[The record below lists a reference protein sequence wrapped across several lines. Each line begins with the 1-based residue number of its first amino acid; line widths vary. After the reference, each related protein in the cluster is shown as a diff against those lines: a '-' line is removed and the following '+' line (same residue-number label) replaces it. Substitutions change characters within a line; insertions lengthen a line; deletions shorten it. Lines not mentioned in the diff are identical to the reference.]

1 MISSMK
7 PDALLPG
14 VEALLIEL
22 RRKGIGS
29 ALGSASKNAQLIL
42 GKTAV
47 GDFFDV
53 VVDGNM
59 VSRSKPDPE
68 VFLTGAEKLRVSPA
82 DCVVFED
89 AAAGVEAA
97 KRAGMK
103 TVGIGHPNE
112 LHEADWIVP
121 NLAGMTVEKLNELFY

>member
-53 VVDGNM
+53 VVDVNM
-59 VSRSKPDPE
+59 VTRSKPDPK

-89 AAAGVEAA
+89 AAAGVAAA

-103 TVGIGHPNE
+103 QVVIGHPNE
-112 LHEADWIVP
+112 LNAADWLVQ
-121 NLAGMTVEKLNELFY
+121 NFAGLTGTTLIKLLL